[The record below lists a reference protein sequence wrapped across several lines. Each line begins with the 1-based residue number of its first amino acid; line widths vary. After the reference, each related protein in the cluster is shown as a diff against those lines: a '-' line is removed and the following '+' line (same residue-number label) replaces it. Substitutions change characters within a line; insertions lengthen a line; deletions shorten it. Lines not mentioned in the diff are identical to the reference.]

1 MKVESVDMFYLAMP
15 EVHDIGDGSQ
25 DMLLVRVR
33 AGDHTGWGECEASPL
48 PSIASLVCPMSH
60 SACHPV
66 LDSVLGARLDGPQD
80 IGRIV
85 RAVRANSLDLLQAE
99 HTLSGIEIALWD
111 LMGKALEQPVYELLG
126 YDRSQPKTP
135 YASSLFGD
143 TPEETLHKA
152 RAVRSMGYR
161 AAKFGWGPFGRT
173 AVAADA
179 DQVQAA
185 REGLGPEGV
194 LLVDAGTVWGEDVE
208 AAALRLPVLE
218 EAGVVWLE
226 EPFNSGALGAYRAL
240 ADRCDRLRLAGGEGA
255 HNPLLAE
262 HLIDFGG
269 IGFVQID
276 TGRVGGIGDA
286 NRVAQYAHARGVQFV
301 NHTFTSHLALSASLQ
316 PFAGSEGDWICEY
329 PVEAKPLARDLTR
342 NHLTLDES
350 GCVAAP
356 EAPGLGMTLDLDA
369 VRPYLLDVDITV
381 GGKTLYSTPDLTT

>member
-1 MKVESVDMFYLAMP
+1 VKVESVDTFYLAMP
-15 EVHDIGDGSQ
+15 DVHDIGDGSQ

-66 LDSVLGARLDGPQD
+66 LDSVLGAPLDGPED

-85 RAVRANSLDLLQAE
+85 RAVRANSLDLLQAQ

-111 LMGKALEQPVYELLG
+111 LMGKALDQPVYELLG
-126 YDRSQPKTP
+126 YDRSHPKTP

-143 TPEETLHKA
+143 TPEGTLQKA

-173 AVAADA
+173 TVAADA

-194 LLVDAGTVWGEDVE
+194 LLVDAGTVWGEDVD
-208 AAALRLPVLE
+208 AAALRLPTLE

-226 EPFNSGALGAYRAL
+226 EPFNSGALGAYHAL
-240 ADRCDRLRLAGGEGA
+240 ADQCDRLRLAGGEGA

-286 NRVAQYAHARGVQFV
+286 KRVANYAQARGVQFV

-329 PVEAKPLARDLTR
+329 PVEAKPLAKDLTR
-342 NHLTLDES
+342 NHLSLDES
-350 GCVAAP
+350 GRVAAP

-381 GGKTLYSTPDLTT
+381 NGKTLYSTPDLTI